1 MNVFSGPDSLKDYYD
16 PDRNPP
22 LPLVEI
28 PQHLNPLHEDGV
40 HIYAKMMTM
49 LPAHNVKELPAL
61 AMLSAPGTVNPNTK
75 TVIEYSSGST
85 VISMGI
91 VARILHGIDDT
102 KAYISNKTSESKL
115 KMLQFFGL
123 DLHLFGGPSQP
134 EPTDDRGGIQ
144 RARRDAASSDETT
157 NPNQYENDLNWNAH
171 RRWTGPQIL
180 KQLPTI
186 DILCAG
192 MGTAGTITGTAT
204 YMKETKPSVTCLGVC
219 TAPGDRVPGPR
230 SHALLAPVE
239 FPWKACVDR
248 IVECGSEEAYSMSLK
263 LTRNGLVCGP
273 SSGFNLVGLLRYLEQ
288 CKNEGTLE
296 TLRNPTTGQI
306 DCVFLCCDLPYQYIS
321 EYFQKVPSSEFH
333 PIKNSNLTSVDVH
346 RYDEAWEL
354 DVNDPELH
362 DLLSNDEKT
371 VLLDLRDVESSQ
383 EWSPNPQ
390 SRNSSKKG
398 SRISIPLFTLSP
410 NQESPFYNAR
420 LLELQWREL
429 DQVFSGPLDSS
440 LSGPGK
446 QVVSFCHFGDTARMA
461 TSILRSKGVEC
472 FSVKGG
478 AQALRA
484 YMDQTEEEVKVD
496 SPMRETAGSDGEK
509 FC

>member
-1 MNVFSGPDSLKDYYD
+1 MMNVFSGPNSLKDYYD

-40 HIYAKMMTM
+40 RIYAKMLTM

-61 AMLSAPGTVNPNTK
+61 AMLSAPDTVKPDTK

-144 RARRDAASSDETT
+144 RARRDAATCDKTT

-171 RRWTGPQIL
+171 RRWTGPQLL

-248 IVECGSEEAYSMSLK
+248 IVECGSEEAYSMSLS

-273 SSGFNLVGLLRYLEQ
+273 SSGFNLVGLLRFLHQSKE
-288 CKNEGTLE
+288 EGTLE
-296 TLRNPTTGQI
+296 SLRNPTTGQI

-321 EYFQKVPSSEFH
+321 EYFQKVPASQFH

-354 DVNDPELH
+354 STNDPLLH
-362 DLLSNDEKT
+362 QLLEKPET
-371 VLLDLRDVESSQ
+371 VLLDLRDDETSREWTPQLAAQ
-383 EWSPNPQ
+383 EQKEKQDDN
-390 SRNSSKKG
+390 K
-398 SRISIPLFTLSP
+398 ISLPLYTLSP

-429 DQVFSGPLDSS
+429 DQVFSGGVDGRML
-440 LSGPGK
+440 GGK
-446 QVVSFCHFGDTARMA
+446 SVVSICHQGDTARIA
-461 TSILRSKGVEC
+461 TSILRAKGVEC
-472 FSVKGG
+472 FSIKGG
-478 AQALRA
+478 AQALRE
-484 YMDQTEEEVKVD
+484 YMGETEKVD
-496 SPMRETAGSDGEK
+496 SPMRETARSEDG

>member
-1 MNVFSGPDSLKDYYD
+1 MNVFSGPTSLKDYYD

-28 PQHLNPLHEDGV
+28 PQHLNPFHEDGV
-40 HIYAKMMTM
+40 RIYAKMMTM

-61 AMLSAPGTVNPNTK
+61 AMLSAPGAIDANTK

-144 RARRDAASSDETT
+144 RARRDAANCDETT

-180 KQLPTI
+180 KQLPSL

-239 FPWKACVDR
+239 FPWKACVDQ
-248 IVECGSEEAYSMSLK
+248 IVECGSKEAYNMSLS

-273 SSGFNLVGLLRYLEQ
+273 SSGFNLVGLLRYLEKHQ
-288 CKNEGTLE
+288 QAGTLSS
-296 TLRNPTTGQI
+296 LRNPSTGQI

-321 EYFQKVPSSEFH
+321 EYFDKVPSSEFH
-333 PIKNSNLTSVDVH
+333 PIKNSNLTNVDVH

-354 DVNDPELH
+354 PVHDAALHRLIENPE
-362 DLLSNDEKT
+362 T
-371 VLLDLRDVESSQ
+371 ILLDLRSDETSREWTPRSQ
-383 EWSPNPQ
+383 QEQKETN
-390 SRNSSKKG
+390 
-398 SRISIPLFTLSP
+398 ISIPLFTLSA

-429 DQVFSGPLDSS
+429 DQIFGGPLDARMS
-440 LSGPGK
+440 GK
-446 QVVSFCHFGDTARMA
+446 QVVALCHQGDTARMA
-461 TSILRSKGVEC
+461 ASILRAKGVEC

-478 AQALRA
+478 AQALRSF
-484 YMDQTEEEVKVD
+484 MGQDEKVD
-496 SPMRETAGSDGEK
+496 SPMREKAMSDEEY
-509 FC
+509 C

>member
-16 PDRNPP
+16 PDKNPP

-28 PQHLNPLHEDGV
+28 PQHLNPFHGQGV
-40 HIYAKMMTM
+40 RIYAKMMTM

-61 AMLSAPGTVNPNTK
+61 SMLSAPGAVDPKTK

-123 DLHLFGGPSQP
+123 DLYLFGGPSQP

-144 RARRDAASSDETT
+144 RARRDAQTCEKTT

-180 KQLPTI
+180 KQLPNI
-186 DILCAG
+186 DVLCAG
-192 MGTAGTITGTAT
+192 MGTAGTLTGTAT
-204 YMKETKPSVTCLGVC
+204 YMKETKPSVNCIGVC

-239 FPWKACVDR
+239 FPWKKCVDS
-248 IVECGSEEAYSMSLK
+248 IVECGSEESFTMSLH

-288 CKNEGTLE
+288 RQSDGTFEG
-296 TLRNPTTGQI
+296 LRNSTTGLI
-306 DCVFLCCDLPYQYIS
+306 ECAFLCCDLPYQYIS
-321 EYFQKVPSSEFH
+321 EYFQKVPASEFH
-333 PIKNSNLTSVDVH
+333 PIKNQNLTGVDVH

-354 DVNDPELH
+354 RADSLH
-362 DLLSNDEKT
+362 LHSLLDDLDT
-371 VLLDLRDVESSQ
+371 VLLDLRDARSSE
-383 EWSPNPQ
+383 EWNPKPQ
-390 SRNSSKKG
+390 NKLP
-398 SRISIPLFTLSP
+398 IPLFTLSP
-410 NQESPFYNAR
+410 DQESPFYNSR

-429 DQVFSGPLDSS
+429 DQVFTGTLDPR
-440 LSGPGK
+440 LSDK
-446 QVVSFCHFGDTARMA
+446 TVVALCHDGDTARIA
-461 TSILRSKGVEC
+461 SSILRAKGVTC

-478 AQALRA
+478 AQALRSCR
-484 YMDQTEEEVKVD
+484 EENKVD
-496 SPMRETAGSDGEK
+496 SPMRETEEGGLGHR
-509 FC
+509 